1 MELEHRLLAA
11 EAAARRA
18 CAAQEAEAKR
28 ALRVLVESR
37 AAVAA
42 VRDAPEPAG
51 KGARASAAPAP
62 R

>member
-42 VRDAPEPAG
+42 VRDG
-51 KGARASAAPAP
+51 GVDTTR
-62 R
+62 RQIHV